1 MPTTASSSFPCAR
14 SRRLAAVA
22 SVLTLITVA
31 AAVLA
36 LVVGASLP
44 ESWWPRT
51 KGAFTPEPSTSTSPS
66 WSSTPRSHP
75 CEVIVG
81 PAKKYCERG
90 VSASISS
97 PAAAR
102 QDLGDA
108 AWRLVPA
115 GAGLAAL
122 VIWRRR
128 STTTRGRA

>member
-1 MPTTASSSFPCAR
+1 M
-14 SRRLAAVA
+14 A

-44 ESWWPRT
+44 KSWWPRT
-51 KGAFTPEPSTSTSPS
+51 KVAFTPEPSTSTSPS

-90 VSASISS
+90 TTTSGLASGEQHDV
-97 PAAAR
+97 A
-102 QDLGDA
+102 DA
-108 AWRLVPA
+108 AFQLLPV
-115 GAGLAAL
+115 GAGLGAL

-128 STTTRGRA
+128 SSLTQGRG

>member
-1 MPTTASSSFPCAR
+1 MPTTASSSFPSTR

-22 SVLTLITVA
+22 SALTVITVA
-31 AAVLA
+31 AAVVA
-36 LVVGASLP
+36 LVVGASLR
-44 ESWWPRT
+44 ESWLPRT
-51 KGAFTPEPSTSTSPS
+51 GAAFVAETSSP
-66 WSSTPRSHP
+66 RQDP

-90 VSASISS
+90 VSASVSS

-108 AWRLVPA
+108 ACRLVAA